1 MVREIFQYWESN
13 INELPDTIVTNLDSW
28 KRLPILNDNNVK
40 YSVYN
45 IESAKAFLRDNIGP
59 VAVDVYDSFIDVL
72 AASRSDVFRVAKLM
86 VTGGVYWDVSH
97 RLKPDTPGV
106 SDDFIC
112 RELLFPEWELS
123 VVTRRTGNRRTGF
136 SDIRLSNSPLY
147 SNLSGSRHF
156 ANIWDIIVDNVTN
169 RRYPQ
174 CTWLATGPGVVHNY
188 VARLAGIP
196 EVVANGEPIRTSNGQ
211 IINTQELGKT
221 KYINMLREQ
230 HNINIIPQHVFL
242 QVCDVCRVNP
252 SEQFLHWAKAQRHRG
267 CIYK

>member
-1 MVREIFQYWESN
+1 MVREIFQYWENS
-13 INELPDTIVTNLDSW
+13 ISGIPDTIVANLDSW
-28 KRLPILNDNNVK
+28 KRISLLNDNNVK

-72 AASRSDVFRVAKLM
+72 AAARSDVFRVAKLM

-97 RLKPDTPGV
+97 RLKPDTPGL
-106 SDDFIC
+106 SDDYIY

-123 VVTRRTGNRRTGF
+123 VVTRRTRFG
-136 SDIRLSNSPLY
+136 DIRLSNSPLY
-147 SNLSGSRHF
+147 SNLPASNHF

-169 RRYPQ
+169 RRYPE
-174 CTWLATGPGVVHNY
+174 CTWRATGPGVIHNY

-196 EVVANGEPIRTSNGQ
+196 EVVANGEPNRIFSGQ
-211 IINTQELGKT
+211 TIKTQELGET

-230 HNINIIPQHVFL
+230 HNINIIPQHLMKRV
-242 QVCDVCRVNP
+242 QDVHRVKVEN
-252 SEQFLHWAKAQRHRG
+252 QFLHWAKAQRRRG